1 MASSCLRSLRL
12 RGSHFWCFSGFAGF
26 GLFRFCSHFL
36 NGGFVLIA
44 LGFGVLRARSLL
56 RLVVRCLL
64 WTYRVALSTTAGLR
78 SLPFFFYCILC
89 FWSSYSFEVLG
100 GGNEALLTRRTGS
113 AWAAIYF
120 CDGSRS
126 LVAELCFSSLRC
138 LWLQRDASYASYG
151 LLCRLWFDGPGFAC
165 NFVASPS
172 VLFLV
177 FVGSHCSFYRVV
189 IGSSLFLHFDQ
200 NASDC
205 KRAHV
210 V

>member
-1 MASSCLRSLRL
+1 MPRWLSGSRRWAASGGAPSFCCVAPLSEPVRVFLCSSRFLLMAASSLRSLRL

-26 GLFRFCSHFL
+26 ALFRFCSHSL

-56 RLVVRCLL
+56 RLVVRSPL
-64 WTYRVALSTTAGLR
+64 WTIRVALSTTAGLR
-78 SLPFFFYCILC
+78 SLPF
-89 FWSSYSFEVLG
+89 
-100 GGNEALLTRRTGS
+100 
-113 AWAAIYF
+113 YF
-120 CDGSRS
+120 
-126 LVAELCFSSLRC
+126 LFI
-138 LWLQRDASYASYG
+138 
-151 LLCRLWFDGPGFAC
+151 
-165 NFVASPS
+165 FVC
-172 VLFLV
+172 
-177 FVGSHCSFYRVV
+177 SHCGFYRVV

>member
-1 MASSCLRSLRL
+1 MLDLYFAWWYAAC
-12 RGSHFWCFSGFAGF
+12 SGHIVW
-26 GLFRFCSHFL
+26 LFRRQRDYDLCP
-36 NGGFVLIA
+36 
-44 LGFGVLRARSLL
+44 SL
-56 RLVVRCLL
+56 
-64 WTYRVALSTTAGLR
+64 
-78 SLPFFFYCILC
+78 FCILC
-89 FWSSYSFEVLG
+89 FWSSCSFVVLG

-120 CDGSRS
+120 CGGSRS

-172 VLFLV
+172 VVFLV
-177 FVGSHCSFYRVV
+177 FVGSHCGFYRVV
-189 IGSSLFLHFDQ
+189 IGISLFLHFDQ

>member
-1 MASSCLRSLRL
+1 MPLWFSGSRRWAASGGAPSFCCVALLSEPVRVFLCSSLFLLMAASSLRSLRL

-26 GLFRFCSHFL
+26 ALFRFCSHSL

-56 RLVVRCLL
+56 RLVVRSPL
-64 WTYRVALSTTAGLR
+64 WTIRVALSTTAGLR
-78 SLPFFFYCILC
+78 SLPFFMFVC
-89 FWSSYSFEVLG
+89 F
-100 GGNEALLTRRTGS
+100 
-113 AWAAIYF
+113 
-120 CDGSRS
+120 
-126 LVAELCFSSLRC
+126 
-138 LWLQRDASYASYG
+138 
-151 LLCRLWFDGPGFAC
+151 
-165 NFVASPS
+165 
-172 VLFLV
+172 V
-177 FVGSHCSFYRVV
+177 FVCSHCGFYRVV